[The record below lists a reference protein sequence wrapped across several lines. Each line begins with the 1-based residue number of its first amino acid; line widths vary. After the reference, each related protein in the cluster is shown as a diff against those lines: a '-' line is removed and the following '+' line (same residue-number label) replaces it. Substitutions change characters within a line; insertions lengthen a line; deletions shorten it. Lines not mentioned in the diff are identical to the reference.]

1 MQENT
6 GKGILFKSSFVI
18 FLFKSLFI
26 LLSILLLQLNSS
38 DCKLQMLI
46 FLTLN
51 SSPFIFSNSILK
63 SLSIDDSG

>member
-18 FLFKSLFI
+18 FSFKSLFI

-38 DCKLQMLI
+38 DCKLQMLT
-46 FLTLN
+46 FLILN
-51 SSPFIFSNSILK
+51 SSPFILSNSALK
-63 SLSIDDSG
+63 SLSNDESG